1 MSQYLP
7 PKIPGSR
14 QAKEHRANVVSGL
27 LWLLA
32 IPPVLFAVMV
42 FGYSDQAP
50 AFLRT
55 LTLQLDG
62 ALGQPVWSMIGP
74 GK

>member
-14 QAKEHRANVVSGL
+14 QAKEYRANVMSGL

-32 IPPVLFAVMV
+32 IPPLLFAVMA

-50 AFLRT
+50 AFLRSFT
-55 LTLQLDG
+55 VQLDT
-62 ALGQPVWSMIGP
+62 LFGQPVWSLIGP
-74 GK
+74 K

>member
-7 PKIPGSR
+7 PKIPGSK
-14 QAKEHRANVVSGL
+14 QAKEYRANVISGL
-27 LWLLA
+27 LWLVA

-50 AFLRT
+50 AFLRD
-55 LTLQLDG
+55 LTVQLDG
-62 ALGQPVWSMIGP
+62 LFGQPVWSLIKP
-74 GK
+74 K